1 MDVVKKAN
9 IKFPFLYEIVQLNH
23 DYLLELKVDED
34 FDSYIVL
41 MNLYLYTC
49 KHMKRNN
56 MELNK
61 DNIYKNMEITLVP
74 LYFGTPKISCD
85 ISCIHKMSELLRSN
99 YIEK

>member
-34 FDSYIVL
+34 FDSYIIL

-49 KHMKRNN
+49 KNMKRNN

-61 DNIYKNMEITLVP
+61 DNIYKNMEIM
-74 LYFGTPKISCD
+74 F
-85 ISCIHKMSELLRSN
+85 N
-99 YIEK
+99 NIEVRNKLIQFFTIDTQLKLE